1 MTSHSPLLSRRRA
14 AFIGTERGR
23 LVLGTALVLFELVA
37 VLCLFNW
44 QDGKD
49 EELASH
55 GVNIEQLTGEVR
67 NEH

>member
-1 MTSHSPLLSRRRA
+1 MSSAFRFTRRA
-14 AFIGTERGR
+14 APRLSERCK
-23 LVLGTALVLFELVA
+23 LILGTALVLFELVA